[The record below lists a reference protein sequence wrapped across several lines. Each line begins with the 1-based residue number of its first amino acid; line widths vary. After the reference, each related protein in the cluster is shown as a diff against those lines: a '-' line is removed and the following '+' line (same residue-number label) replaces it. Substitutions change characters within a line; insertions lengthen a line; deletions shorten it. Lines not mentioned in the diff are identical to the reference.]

1 MSGCSP
7 ASKTTPLENLP
18 AFFFLEPSWSSTG
31 NCQHL
36 KYNVA
41 RGGEQLLLDTY
52 RAVAEGP
59 TGPTTLLIVIYDAA
73 ASTSSPGHRYPDDS
87 IGEHGFDFT
96 RFGPRRPTRLGQSAG
111 RVGNSVPGARIGDTI
126 GSHQHIWPP
135 SSTAGHYRP

>member
-36 KYNVA
+36 NYNVA

-59 TGPTTLLIVIYDAA
+59 TAPTPW
-73 ASTSSPGHRYPDDS
+73 SPGHRYPDDS
-87 IGEHGFDFT
+87 IGEDGFDFP
-96 RFGPRRPTRLGQSAG
+96 RFGPRRPNPSW
-111 RVGNSVPGARIGDTI
+111 SVR
-126 GSHQHIWPP
+126 W
-135 SSTAGHYRP
+135 SSREKRSGCPN